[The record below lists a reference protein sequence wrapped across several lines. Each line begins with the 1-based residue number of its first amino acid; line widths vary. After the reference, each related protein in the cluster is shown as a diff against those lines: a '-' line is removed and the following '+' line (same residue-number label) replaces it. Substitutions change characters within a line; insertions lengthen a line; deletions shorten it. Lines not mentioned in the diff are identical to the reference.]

1 MWTWSYTLSEVN
13 DSALL
18 NLANL
23 LDVERKWA
31 FLENVEMHKYKY
43 IIELSSLWGT
53 SNGLQPLRLQRQDRQ
68 LKLSGDLDEVKMMYH
83 VPELRCMYK
92 NTP

>member
-31 FLENVEMHKYKY
+31 FLENVEMYKDKY
-43 IIELSSLWGT
+43 IELSSLCGT
-53 SNGLQPLRLQRQDRQ
+53 SNGLQALRLQRQDRQ
-68 LKLSGDLDEVKMMYH
+68 LKLSGDLDEVNERSVLLWMD
-83 VPELRCMYK
+83 ELCI
-92 NTP
+92 